1 LNIHLQFRIIT
12 FLLLSFFL
20 IGCNG
25 GEEATGPTEGII
37 TYDVSYP
44 KPAADPFDQKMMPSE
59 MTMKFKENK
68 SLTTL
73 LFGMGFVQ
81 MAYLSDNEKKTITEL
96 NKFMGKKRAF
106 VTDQKNL
113 PNLLK
118 EIPPYTI
125 EYIENQNKIIAGY
138 NCKKALIHV
147 QVDPPYEFSVFY
159 TDEIQI
165 KDPNWCTPF
174 KNIKGVLMEYQI
186 EQYNII
192 MRFKAKTVELIDQEE
207 GDFKMPADFKLVSQ
221 QDMDE
226 IHKML
231 KEMNE

>member
-1 LNIHLQFRIIT
+1 
-12 FLLLSFFL
+12 
-20 IGCNG
+20 
-25 GEEATGPTEGII
+25 
-37 TYDVSYP
+37 
-44 KPAADPFDQKMMPSE
+44 MPSE